1 MDCTD
6 DLGYQCVER
15 WTNNLSKNAYRLLW
29 EGNYNDGDV
38 HDYAELT
45 AETLSILV
53 NKCVNVFE
61 MNGVRKGT
69 RLALYLPALI
79 QMPIAALAAFR
90 IGSPF
95 LPICAMN
102 EDVDQLVAL
111 LQTSACEVIITV
123 DGFWSGTHL
132 VRTKYI
138 LDDTLARLDNS
149 CRRVVLIRHVTP
161 NEGVPPPQ
169 RHIVAKRPH
178 YLYKSCRRV
187 VLIRHV
193 TPNEGVPPPQ
203 RHIVAKRPH
212 YLYKVNMQE
221 GRDLWWSELF
231 AQVSA
236 QRQATTVD
244 QNAPAMLHPVWS
256 EKGVSLM
263 SRSRDELRNEIEKW
277 AQYIHPT
284 GVCFVMCTQDACAAI
299 VAMLAALC
307 CSAQLLIF
315 EGIAS
320 YPDCSRISQIIN
332 KYEVK
337 TMIVSESD
345 LLPVLQNEEYAH
357 MWSTAAL
364 SKIIVI
370 GTHAIAARASALF
383 GVPSESIM
391 PPWQHTDSSLK

>member
-1 MDCTD
+1 
-6 DLGYQCVER
+6 R
-15 WTNNLSKNAYRLLW
+15 

-138 LDDTLARLDNS
+138 LDDTLARLDN
-149 CRRVVLIRHVTP
+149 
-161 NEGVPPPQ
+161 
-169 RHIVAKRPH
+169 
-178 YLYKSCRRV
+178 SCRRV